1 MIGIL
6 RRNWREFHGFF
17 VEEAQIQVH
26 KIDPPDAIL
35 FFFEADGLIGQGL
48 ADKEILVPA
57 EVDAPTGMYDSNQ
70 VVMRIDRFGQTLR
83 IAF

>member
-1 MIGIL
+1 
-6 RRNWREFHGFF
+6 
-17 VEEAQIQVH
+17 
-26 KIDPPDAIL
+26 
-35 FFFEADGLIGQGL
+35 LIGQGL